1 MQSELSSN
9 KNVDDEWMN
18 YMLKCSGT
26 GRKTSDEV
34 KLDSNS
40 ERLDSIADAFPI
52 MMDEIEQV
60 NSKFELKDAPKCGE
74 LHISTKTKVLYLN
87 CKIDTLKTFWRVPVI
102 DYWRPIEG
110 VVKKQTKI
118 TSFSQEELDESQERL
133 RNCQHHYTEMVIKS
147 ASKNVFGVS
156 GSSSVEVVEDNASSS
171 VEVVEDN
178 ASSSIDA
185 VEDNASSSIDAV
197 EEPTANTTAS
207 GQVFTYN
214 YRYGQGPVQ
223 TLAKR
228 LKFKDDRKI
237 TIGIS
242 KKDIMNCRGKQKKA
256 FMNCFA
262 IIIRLKYKGEFREV
276 HVKVFNTGKLEIP
289 GVPDDNML
297 KLVREKVIEYLQ
309 PHLDIEHIRPEN
321 GIGQFHENPNNHEPN
336 NTANR
341 LQYIKGCS
349 DDGDEDVLIN
359 SGFHCGFCID
369 QKSFYSILRSEKYGI
384 ETSYDSCHYPGIR
397 CKYYYRNDLPKDHPN
412 QGRICLEDNGIK
424 LSQLELSKKYTCVS
438 FMIFSTGNC
447 LVVGNCSNSVLLH
460 VFEFIKRTLEVEYG
474 AICSPNESVATKL
487 KKKKQRKKTVHMQM
501 HYYSASMSGNL

>member
-1 MQSELSSN
+1 MQSELSAK

-26 GRKTSDEV
+26 GRIVSEEV
-34 KLDSNS
+34 KLDSHS
-40 ERLDSIADAFPI
+40 ARLDSKSDAFPI
-52 MMDEIEQV
+52 MMDEIKQL
-60 NSKFELKDAPKCGE
+60 NSKFELKEAPKCGE

-118 TSFSQEELDESQERL
+118 TSLSQEELDESQERL
-133 RNCQHHYTEMVIKS
+133 RNCGHHYTEMVIKS

-156 GSSSVEVVEDNASSS
+156 GSSVEEEDDGSS
-171 VEVVEDN
+171 VIEETSTTKN
-178 ASSSIDA
+178 A
-185 VEDNASSSIDAV
+185 NA
-197 EEPTANTTAS
+197 N

-309 PHLDIEHIRPEN
+309 PHLDIEDIRPED
-321 GIGQFHENPNNHEPN
+321 GIGQFHENPNNNEPN
-336 NTANR
+336 DTTVNR
-341 LQYIKGCS
+341 LQYIKGCG

-397 CKYYYRNDLPKDHPN
+397 CKYYYRNDLPKDHPD

-474 AICSPNESVATKL
+474 AICSPNESVSTKL

-501 HYYSASMSGNL
+501 HYYSTSMSGNI